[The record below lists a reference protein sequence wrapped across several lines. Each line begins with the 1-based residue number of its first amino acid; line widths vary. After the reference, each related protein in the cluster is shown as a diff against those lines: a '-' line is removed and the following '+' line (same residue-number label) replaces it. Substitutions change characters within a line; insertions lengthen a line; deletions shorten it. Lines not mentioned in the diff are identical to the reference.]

1 MVVTPGQAAWRR
13 AALRARAL
21 PIAAAAREGWL
32 VIAPHPDDEALG
44 AGGLIAELS
53 QRGAPLRVAFL
64 TDGSGSHVGAPG
76 WSARRVAA
84 LRAREAR
91 EALRI
96 LGVDA
101 PATSLNWRDAAPHAP
116 DTPSFD
122 RTVRRLVALCRRARL
137 TRIATTWEADPHC
150 DHQAAAQVARAVA
163 RRLGTTPLF
172 YCVWGWTRDDI
183 AQQLAGVRPWAL
195 HAPQH
200 RGIVRRALAC
210 HRSQLGGRITGARER
225 FVLPRAMRRLA
236 DRPFT
241 MLLEERDAA

>member
-44 AGGLIAELS
+44 AGGLIAELA

-91 EALRI
+91 EALRV
-96 LGVDA
+96 LGLSG
-101 PATSLNWRDAAPHAP
+101 PATSLDWNDAAPHAP
-116 DTPSFD
+116 DTLPFE

-137 TRIATTWEADPHC
+137 TRVATTWEADPHC

-163 RRLGTTPLF
+163 HRLRTVPLF

-183 AQQLAGVRPWAL
+183 AQRIAGVRPWAL

-200 RGIVRRALAC
+200 RGVVRRALSC
-210 HRSQLGGRITGARER
+210 HRSQLGGRITGARDR
-225 FVLPRAMRRLA
+225 FVLSRAMRRLA